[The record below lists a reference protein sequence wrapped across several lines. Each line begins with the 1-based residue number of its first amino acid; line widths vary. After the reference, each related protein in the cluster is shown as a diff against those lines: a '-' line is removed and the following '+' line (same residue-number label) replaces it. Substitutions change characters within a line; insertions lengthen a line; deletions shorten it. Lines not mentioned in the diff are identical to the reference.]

1 MSAYFYLYSINSG
14 LIEKIL
20 IEFVGK
26 KTIFSMQNN

>member
-26 KTIFSMQNN
+26 KNIFSMQNN

>member
-20 IEFVGK
+20 IEFAGEK
-26 KTIFSMQNN
+26 KKHFFYAK